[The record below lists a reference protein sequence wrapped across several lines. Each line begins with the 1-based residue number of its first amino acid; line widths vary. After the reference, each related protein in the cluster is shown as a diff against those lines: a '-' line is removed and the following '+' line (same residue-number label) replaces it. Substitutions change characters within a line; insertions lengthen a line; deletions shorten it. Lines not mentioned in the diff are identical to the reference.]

1 MIVMESPLVKRLVL
15 GLLMTRRMRHINS
28 LTVSGIG
35 EDIMTMVN
43 ETMTHLVVGGG
54 LMLMVIGAW
63 ALVQEV
69 MPGILH

>member
-1 MIVMESPLVKRLVL
+1 
-15 GLLMTRRMRHINS
+15 MRH
-28 LTVSGIG
+28 VSKFMGSDLR
-35 EDIMTMVN
+35 EDSMTMVN

-63 ALVQEV
+63 SLLQEV